1 MRQMRTLSVMAA
13 PLPARRR
20 AQLLEILERD
30 GVIQLEPA
38 ADELAVSAM
47 TVRRDIQDLDASG
60 LVRRVRGGAVAPVLP
75 RAFGERAATR
85 ALAKAA
91 IARKALS
98 LIPTEGAAAF
108 DASTTSAALL
118 SILRPEHLLVAT
130 NSIDNSTIARAL
142 PGVRA
147 VLVGGE
153 LEERTGS
160 LVGPT
165 AEQVA
170 RSLTFDCFVT
180 SASAVDAAL
189 GTMEVSLE
197 EAAVKQAFAASAR
210 LTVVLADSSKLS
222 QRALAHALDWS
233 AIDVLVT
240 DLDPTDLRL
249 EAYRSLVEIR

>member
-1 MRQMRTLSVMAA
+1 MTA

-38 ADELAVSAM
+38 AGEINVSVM
-47 TVRRDIQDLDASG
+47 TVRRDIQSLDADG

-85 ALAKAA
+85 ASAKTA
-91 IARKALS
+91 IARKAIALV
-98 LIPTEGAAAF
+98 PDDGAAAF
-108 DASTTSAALL
+108 DASTTSGALL
-118 SILRPEHLLVAT
+118 SMVRPQRLLVVT
-130 NSIDNSTIARAL
+130 NSIDNAAIARGRA
-142 PGVRA
+142 GVRA

-165 AEQVA
+165 AEQAA
-170 RSLTFDCFVT
+170 RGFVYDRFFT
-180 SASAVDAAL
+180 SASAVDIAL

-197 EAAVKQAFAASAR
+197 EAAVKRAFADRAGMS
-210 LTVVLADSSKLS
+210 VVLADSSKLG
-222 QRALAHALDWS
+222 QHALARALDWS
-233 AIDVLVT
+233 AIDLLVT
-240 DLDPTDLRL
+240 DLDAADERL
-249 EAYRSLVEIR
+249 DPYRALVETL

>member
-1 MRQMRTLSVMAA
+1 MTA

-38 ADELAVSAM
+38 AGEINVSVM
-47 TVRRDIQDLDASG
+47 TVRRDIQSLDADG

-85 ALAKAA
+85 ASAKTA
-91 IARKALS
+91 IARKAIALV
-98 LIPTEGAAAF
+98 PDDGAAAF
-108 DASTTSAALL
+108 DASTTSGALL
-118 SILRPEHLLVAT
+118 SMVRPQRLLVVT
-130 NSIDNSTIARAL
+130 NSIDNAAIARGRA
-142 PGVRA
+142 GVRA

-165 AEQVA
+165 AEQAA
-170 RSLTFDCFVT
+170 RSFVYDRFFT
-180 SASAVDAAL
+180 SASAVEIAL

-197 EAAVKQAFAASAR
+197 EAAVKRAFADRAGMS
-210 LTVVLADSSKLS
+210 VVLADSSKLG
-222 QRALAHALDWS
+222 QHALARALDWS
-233 AIDVLVT
+233 AIDLLVT
-240 DLDPTDLRL
+240 DLDAADERL
-249 EAYRSLVEIR
+249 DPYRALVETL